1 MGSSGLYLTLFA
13 GPLEAVPAPKP
24 LIDAL
29 TSVEVTVS
37 AKERSGFQL
46 GFTLANNSP
55 LQTFFLLA
63 GGASI
68 PLLRVVLMVTFGGLP
83 QIILDGV
90 IEHHEII
97 PDAMQGSSTL
107 MLTGRDLCSVMDLVD
122 FSGLPYPG
130 MSPDLRVLTILAKYA
145 MFGVVPNVI
154 PAIAPDIPIPIDKIP
169 SQKGTD
175 LAYIQQ
181 LAAEAGYVFYIDP
194 GPLPGISRAYW
205 GPQIKIGLPQPA
217 LNVNMDT
224 WTNVESLNF
233 RYQPQSSVMPIVFL
247 QDETTKLVIP
257 LPIPSVNPLNP
268 PLGALV
274 PPPQKFEPL
283 NDTAKLSPAQAL
295 MLGFA
300 KASDTGDVVT
310 GSGTIDVLR
319 YGSILKAREL
329 VAVRGAGVAFDGL
342 HYVQSTTHSIKPGQ
356 YKQKFTLARNALIS
370 NLPMVPTL
378 PF

>member
-1 MGSSGLYLTLFA
+1 MGSGGLYLTLFA

-29 TSVEVTVS
+29 TSVEITVS

-68 PLLRVVLMVTFGGLP
+68 PLLRVVLMVTLGGLP
-83 QIILDGV
+83 QVILDGV

-122 FSGLPYPG
+122 LSGIPYPG
-130 MSPDLRVLTILAKYA
+130 MSPDLRVLTMLAKYTV
-145 MFGVVPNVI
+145 FGVVPNVV

-181 LAAEAGYVFYIDP
+181 LATEAGYVFYIDP
-194 GPLPGISRAYW
+194 GPLPGMSRAYW

-233 RYQPQSSVMPIVFL
+233 RYQPQTSVMPIVFL
-247 QDETTKLVIP
+247 QDETSKLVIP

-274 PPPQKFEPL
+274 PPPQKIEPL

-310 GSGTIDVLR
+310 GSGSLDVLR

-356 YKQKFTLARNALIS
+356 YKQKFTLTRNALIS

>member
-1 MGSSGLYLTLFA
+1 
-13 GPLEAVPAPKP
+13 
-24 LIDAL
+24 
-29 TSVEVTVS
+29 
-37 AKERSGFQL
+37 
-46 GFTLANNSP
+46 
-55 LQTFFLLA
+55 
-63 GGASI
+63 
-68 PLLRVVLMVTFGGLP
+68 
-83 QIILDGV
+83 
-90 IEHHEII
+90 
-97 PDAMQGSSTL
+97 
-107 MLTGRDLCSVMDLVD
+107 
-122 FSGLPYPG
+122 
-130 MSPDLRVLTILAKYA
+130 
-145 MFGVVPNVI
+145 
-154 PAIAPDIPIPIDKIP
+154 
-169 SQKGTD
+169 
-175 LAYIQQ
+175 
-181 LAAEAGYVFYIDP
+181 
-194 GPLPGISRAYW
+194 
-205 GPQIKIGLPQPA
+205 
-217 LNVNMDT
+217 MDT